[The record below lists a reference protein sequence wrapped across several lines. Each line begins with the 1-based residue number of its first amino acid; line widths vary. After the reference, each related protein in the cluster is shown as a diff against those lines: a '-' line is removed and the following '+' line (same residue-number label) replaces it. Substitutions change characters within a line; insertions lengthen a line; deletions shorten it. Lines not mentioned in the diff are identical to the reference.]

1 VSCRGSR
8 AFPPGART
16 RGSRDYEPR
25 GPVESGPKSRTVD
38 LVPPIRGAVR
48 EIARAVLPQVAY
60 RRLIDKR
67 TEQLLKRQSADRID
81 LSKVHMLRGADP
93 GALVDAERLELE
105 LLPALGLNHELLN
118 EHPWPLL
125 PRRLHRAAGTGLLSW
140 QFPNQFS
147 GYLVHLSRYPIARY
161 LEIGVRHGGTFVITV
176 EYLSRFRELELA
188 VGVDICE
195 SPSMAEYATLCPRT
209 RFVQT
214 SSRSRRFRR
223 LVEGSA
229 PWDLVLID
237 GSHHEEAVRRD
248 FEAVRDSARIVAFH
262 DIVSEVVPGVARV
275 WGEVKT
281 DHADR
286 FDFFEF
292 TSQYDEVVR
301 ESGRTW
307 LGLGVAV
314 DTSFRPREHP

>member
-1 VSCRGSR
+1 MPS
-8 AFPPGART
+8 
-16 RGSRDYEPR
+16 
-25 GPVESGPKSRTVD
+25 
-38 LVPPIRGAVR
+38 IRRAVR
-48 EIARAVLPQVAY
+48 EIAKAVLPQAAY
-60 RRLIDKR
+60 QRLVDMR

-81 LSKVHMLRGADP
+81 LSKVHVLREADP
-93 GALVDAERLELE
+93 DALVDAERLEVE
-105 LLPALGLNHELLN
+105 LLPALGLNHELLH

-125 PRRLHRAAGTGLLSW
+125 PKRLHRAAGTGLLSW
-140 QFPNQFS
+140 QLPNQFS
-147 GYLVHLSRYPIARY
+147 GYLAHISRYPIARY

-176 EYLSRFRELELA
+176 EYLSRFRELESA
-188 VGVDICE
+188 VGVDISD
-195 SPSMAEYATLCPRT
+195 SPSVAEYVKLNPRA

-237 GSHHEEAVRRD
+237 GDHHEEAVRRD
-248 FEAVRDSARIVAFH
+248 FEAVRDSTRIVVFH
-262 DIVSEVVPGVARV
+262 DIVSEVVPGVGRV
-275 WGEVKT
+275 WGEIKS

-286 FDFFEF
+286 FEFFEF
-292 TSQYDEVVR
+292 TNQYDEVVR

-314 DTSFRPREHP
+314 DRSFDPASTAGP